1 MTKEARSSKSD
12 ARIRI
17 SDFGFRHSFVIRHLS
32 FVILAA
38 MPADPTQFLGLP
50 SPGQER
56 ADALLLPLPVEKT
69 VSYGRGT
76 GRGPQAIIA
85 ASLQV
90 EMFDEETLVDFAES
104 PRIHALPAVSADGE
118 IEECLARIRDCVRP
132 LARESVAQP
141 PSAVQEQPAQP
152 PSVVQEQPAQ
162 PRAAVLQTVGLREKF
177 LVALGGE
184 HTVTYG
190 VVTGLVDDPAE
201 VTVVQIDAHA
211 DLADELH
218 GRHWSHGTVMRRL
231 WERGCRLVQ
240 IGIRSLSR
248 AEHELAT
255 VCIAERK
262 ATIGPRITT
271 FYAHRLDQQWAEVLE
286 TLRGLE
292 GKVYLTIDVD
302 GLDPSIIPS
311 TGTPQPGG
319 LSWRQTMDVIR
330 VLTTESRC
338 RLIGADVVEFV
349 PSLAPPGC
357 DPAAARL
364 VAKLLA
370 WWWKGRGS
378 V

>member
-1 MTKEARSSKSD
+1 MVPDSFSPD
-12 ARIRI
+12 A
-17 SDFGFRHSFVIRHLS
+17 
-32 FVILAA
+32 
-38 MPADPTQFLGLP
+38 TQFLGLP
-50 SPGQER
+50 SPGQEH
-56 ADALLLPLPVEKT
+56 ADVLLLPLPVEKT

-76 GRGPQAIIA
+76 GGGPQAIIA
-85 ASLQV
+85 ASLQI
-90 EMFDEETLVDFAES
+90 ETFDEETLVEFAES
-104 PRIHALPAVSADGE
+104 PRIHTLPAVSAEGD
-118 IEECLARIRDCVRP
+118 IEDCLTRIRDYVGALARIPYHTGQINNDVSGGQTF
-132 LARESVAQP
+132 LSVP
-141 PSAVQEQPAQP
+141 KHHETLDRQECLSSCGEKCGP
-152 PSVVQEQPAQ
+152 
-162 PRAAVLQTVGLREKF
+162 GEKF

-184 HTVTYG
+184 HSVTYG
-190 VVTGLVDDPAE
+190 VIDGLADNLSD

-211 DLADELH
+211 DLADELD

-240 IGIRSLSR
+240 IGIRSLTRS
-248 AEHELAT
+248 EHELA
-255 VCIAERK
+255 A
-262 ATIGPRITT
+262 ADPRITT
-271 FYAHRLDQQWAEVLE
+271 FYAHRLEDQWPEVLK

-330 VLTTESRC
+330 TLTTDSHG

-349 PSLAPPGC
+349 PSPAPPGC

-370 WWWKGRGS
+370 WWWIGKRL
-378 V
+378 

>member
-1 MTKEARSSKSD
+1 MSPD
-12 ARIRI
+12 A
-17 SDFGFRHSFVIRHLS
+17 
-32 FVILAA
+32 A
-38 MPADPTQFLGLP
+38 QFLGLP

-56 ADALLLPLPVEKT
+56 ADVLLLPLPVEKT

-76 GRGPQAIIA
+76 GGGPQAIIA
-85 ASLQV
+85 ASLQI
-90 EMFDEETLVDFAES
+90 ETFDEETLVEFAES
-104 PRIHALPAVSADGE
+104 PRIHVLPAVSAEGE
-118 IEECLARIRDCVRP
+118 IEECLARIRDYVRS
-132 LARESVAQP
+132 LTGISYHTGQINNDVSGGQTFLSVP
-141 PSAVQEQPAQP
+141 KHYETFDRQECL
-152 PSVVQEQPAQ
+152 SSC
-162 PRAAVLQTVGLREKF
+162 GEKCGPGERF

-190 VVTGLVDDPAE
+190 MVTGLGVSSKGTVPFLLTQKSGQSPIFSDDLSD

-211 DLADELH
+211 DLADELD

-240 IGIRSLSR
+240 IGIRSLSQS
-248 AEHELAT
+248 EHQLA
-255 VCIAERK
+255 A
-262 ATIGPRITT
+262 AGPRITT
-271 FYAHRLDQQWAEVLE
+271 FYAHRLDEQWPEVLK

-330 VLTTESRC
+330 TLTTESHGH
-338 RLIGADVVEFV
+338 LIGADVVEFV
-349 PSLAPPGC
+349 PSPTPPGC

-364 VAKLLA
+364 TAKLLA
-370 WWWKGRGS
+370 WWWKGKRLQQATQERMATRLPAAP
-378 V
+378 

>member
-1 MTKEARSSKSD
+1 
-12 ARIRI
+12 
-17 SDFGFRHSFVIRHLS
+17 
-32 FVILAA
+32 
-38 MPADPTQFLGLP
+38 MPHPSLTQFLGLP
-50 SPGQER
+50 SPGQEN
-56 ADALLLPLPVEKT
+56 ADVLLLPLPVEKT

-76 GRGPQAIIA
+76 GGGPQAIIA
-85 ASLQV
+85 ASLQI
-90 EMFDEETLVDFAES
+90 ETFDEETLVEFAES
-104 PRIHALPAVSADGE
+104 PRIHVLPAVSAEGE
-118 IEECLARIRDCVRP
+118 IEDCLARIRDYVRSLTRSSDQSEKP
-132 LARESVAQP
+132 EKSVSGGADIP
-141 PSAVQEQPAQP
+141 VCLKGGVSSGRQECLPRRQDAPHR
-152 PSVVQEQPAQ
+152 QEK
-162 PRAAVLQTVGLREKF
+162 L

-190 VVTGLVDDPAE
+190 MVTGLGVSSKGTVPFLLTQKSGQSPIFSDDLAD

-240 IGIRSLSR
+240 IGIRSLTQS
-248 AEHELAT
+248 EHQLA
-255 VCIAERK
+255 A
-262 ATIGPRITT
+262 AGPRITT
-271 FYAHRLDQQWAEVLE
+271 FYAHRLDEQWPEVLK

-330 VLTTESRC
+330 TLTTESRC

-349 PSLAPPGC
+349 PSPTPPGC
-357 DPAAARL
+357 DPTAARL

-370 WWWKGRGS
+370 WWWKGRS
-378 V
+378 